1 MLTESEMET
10 PVFAPLAV
18 GLEYCVRVKWP
29 SGAEAR
35 INHFAAPQ
43 DAQRWIERES
53 KNWLRNRMQM
63 RSRPPSSA
71 AFREAR
77 LRAVSLKRGG
87 DRAESSWSAAGQAL
101 TDAQRPRHDRGK

>member
-1 MLTESEMET
+1 MEI
-10 PVFAPLAV
+10 PVFAHVAV

-53 KNWLRNRMQM
+53 ENWLRNRMQM
-63 RSRPPSSA
+63 YARRPSHPE
-71 AFREAR
+71 RNPVAR
-77 LRAVSLKRGG
+77 L
-87 DRAESSWSAAGQAL
+87 SARVQILQSA
-101 TDAQRPRHDRGK
+101 